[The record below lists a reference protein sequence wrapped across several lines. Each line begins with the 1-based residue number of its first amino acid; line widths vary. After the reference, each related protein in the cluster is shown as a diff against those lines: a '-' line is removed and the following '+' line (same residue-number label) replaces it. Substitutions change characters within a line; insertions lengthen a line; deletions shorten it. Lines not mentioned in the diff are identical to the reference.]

1 MRALLFGTLRK
12 GLRAC
17 FRIVHKSH
25 RQKFASMS
33 KCSMC
38 LLPAPRSALTT
49 LCTLEGGTRACAVCL
64 ANLRLPVHK
73 LAGGLMRCLLHL
85 NTGCCPDVPVH
96 TYLRWLRRSLSAE
109 ECEVIA
115 AALAYRSHARAAEK
129 EHSLQLMACAA
140 CGAYASL
147 HSKRL
152 RAFSTLQCGLCLVS
166 ACQRCACAVH
176 MPARVELLTNFQEDA
191 VPWRVSHYKGR
202 KTCACPPVTAAD
214 MAVQV
219 GRCVR
224 DLGGTADAA
233 VDAQLAALSPPAVC
247 YLPTLAALATL
258 PQRRYVEDTT
268 GGVPAT
274 PVDGLDVLHWL
285 ADDVEETLADD
296 VAATAEA
303 TTEATT
309 ETRRQRLQDAAAY
322 TWLTRVPSATAL
334 YCMRLA
340 PYWHA
345 ALGRLL
351 PAPFT
356 ASFL

>member
-1 MRALLFGTLRK
+1 
-12 GLRAC
+12 
-17 FRIVHKSH
+17 
-25 RQKFASMS
+25 MS
-33 KCSMC
+33 RCSMC
-38 LLPAPRSALTT
+38 LLPAPRAALTT

-85 NTGCCPDVPVH
+85 NTACCPDVPVH
-96 TYLRWLRRSLSAE
+96 TYLRWLRRCLPAE
-109 ECEVIA
+109 ECEAIA

-129 EHSLQLMACAA
+129 EHSLQLMTCAA

-166 ACQRCACAVH
+166 ACQRCGCVVH

-202 KTCACPPVTAAD
+202 KGCACQPVSASE

-219 GRCVR
+219 ARCVR
-224 DLGGTADAA
+224 DLGGTAHAA
-233 VDAQLAALSPPAVC
+233 VDGQLAAAGAPAGGLSPAP
-247 YLPTLAALATL
+247 LPTQAALAAL
-258 PQRRYVEDTT
+258 PRRSPVEDVT

-285 ADDVEETLADD
+285 ADDVEEAVEAGTPQ
-296 VAATAEA
+296 AAGHGTKEDEEGKLTA
-303 TTEATT
+303 
-309 ETRRQRLQDAAAY
+309 RRRLQDAAAY
-322 TWLTRVPSATAL
+322 AWLTAVPSATAL

-340 PYWHA
+340 PYWQA

-356 ASFL
+356 PSPP